1 MLLFIIGLDWIV
13 LFVIE
18 DCGGFSGCG
27 GGGGGGGV
35 EIGNVLVVIS
45 SILLLEEVC
54 CELALFKIFKN
65 SSNSIDPFSSKY
77 FI

>member
-1 MLLFIIGLDWIV
+1 M
-13 LFVIE
+13 FVV
-18 DCGGFSGCG
+18 DCDF
-27 GGGGGGGV
+27 GGGGGGV

-65 SSNSIDPFSSKY
+65 SSNSIDPFSGKKKKIFYLIKIDSKKKL
-77 FI
+77 ILLTI